1 MWFGLR
7 RRYTFCYENVLG
19 TSFRL
24 EVQARSKRIAR
35 AAESA
40 ALAEIDRL
48 EPILSSYDP
57 QSELSRWQQA
67 PRGVETPLSGDLLT
81 VLTAAEYWHQWSDGA
96 FHPGAESLTRLW
108 KEAALAGVQ
117 PDEKR
122 LQAVREKLAAPLWT
136 LDPVRG
142 TGTLLTPCALSLNAL
157 AKGYI
162 VDCAAQK
169 AFGVSGVE
177 GVLLEIGGDLRVLG
191 NSEQQV
197 GITDPRRDSEGEP
210 PLGWCALKN
219 AAAATS
225 GGYRRGFVVGETILS
240 HLLDPRS
247 GLPAAANTP
256 LSVTVVAPDAMAADA
271 LSTAASLLPVAE
283 SLERIA
289 RLPGCG
295 IFVLDSNGNGAQSG
309 VLTLWSDSKSRRKVE
324 TQDVVWTTRA
334 AG

>member
-7 RRYTFCYENVLG
+7 RRVAFCYENVLG

-24 EVQARSKRIAR
+24 EVQARSERASR

-48 EPILSSYDP
+48 ESILSSYNP
-57 QSELSRWQQA
+57 QSELSRWQQV
-67 PRGVETPLSGDLLT
+67 PRGQETPLSVELRE
-81 VLTAAEYWHQWSDGA
+81 VLAAAQHWYQWSGGA

-108 KEAALAGVQ
+108 KEAARAGIQ
-117 PDEKR
+117 PGEKQ
-122 LQAVREKLAAPLWT
+122 LQMVREELSVPLWT

-142 TGTLLTPCALSLNAL
+142 TGILHTPCALSLNAL

-162 VDCAAQK
+162 VERAAQS
-169 AFGVSGVE
+169 AFGVNGIE
-177 GVLLEIGGDLRVLG
+177 GVMLEIGGDLRVLG
-191 NSEQQV
+191 SSEQKV
-197 GITDPRRDSEGEP
+197 SITDPQHDSEGEL

-219 AAAATS
+219 AAVATS
-225 GGYRRGFVVGETILS
+225 GGYRRGFVVGDKALS
-240 HLLDPRS
+240 HLLDPRT

-256 LSVTVVAPDAMAADA
+256 LSVTVVAPDAMTADA
-271 LSTAASLLPVAE
+271 LATIGSLLPVAE

-289 RLPGCG
+289 GLPGCG
-295 IFVLDSNGNGAQSG
+295 IFVVDSDGRYAQGG
-309 VLTLWSDSKSRRKVE
+309 VLTLWSDSKGRRKVE
-324 TQDVVWTTRA
+324 TQDVVWTTGA